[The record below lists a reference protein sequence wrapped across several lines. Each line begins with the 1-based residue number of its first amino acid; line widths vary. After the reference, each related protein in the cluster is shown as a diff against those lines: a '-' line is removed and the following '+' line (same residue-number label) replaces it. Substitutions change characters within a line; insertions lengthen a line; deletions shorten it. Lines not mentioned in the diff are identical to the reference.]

1 MLEGAAWHLPQLGRG
16 GPQLGPPQPGQ
27 MDPQLGPPQP
37 GQMAP
42 QLGPAQ
48 FGQVPPHLGPPQLG
62 PSQLGPAGAP
72 RVRAAT
78 YSYDMTAAASHD
90 AMVRRIIWIAV
101 FVVAAVALVVVS
113 RLG

>member
-1 MLEGAAWHLPQLGRG
+1 
-16 GPQLGPPQPGQ
+16 
-27 MDPQLGPPQP
+27 
-37 GQMAP
+37 MAP

-101 FVVAAVALVVVS
+101 FVIAAIALVVVS